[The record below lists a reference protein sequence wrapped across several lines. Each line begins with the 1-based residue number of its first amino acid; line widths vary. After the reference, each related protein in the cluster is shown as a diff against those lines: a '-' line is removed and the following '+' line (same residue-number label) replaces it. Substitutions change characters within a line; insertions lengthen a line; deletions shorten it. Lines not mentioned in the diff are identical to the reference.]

1 MRVYRSFPPVVL
13 EIPVREYLRSVLPG
27 LADLTMHRV
36 PELTPAAW
44 AASRK

>member
-13 EIPVREYLRSVLPG
+13 EIPVREYLGSVLPG